1 MCLQKETFKAT
12 WKVCPGLL
20 IERHIL
26 SSLQLKIHSPVP
38 FCYEP
43 HVISAAMLE
52 AESTLDVSLYNPDID
67 RTETIIELLLFGD
80 DSQAQHWKTWQ
91 YLFVDDEELAGNI
104 HWGCVLKIKDLPAP
118 AKLKLCGILDPPD
131 AHGRDW
137 CLLALKL
144 GFSQERIAALDS
156 HHSSHT
162 MRLLTSADC
171 TIGKLRLVSSCRRV
185 S

>member
-1 MCLQKETFKAT
+1 M
-12 WKVCPGLL
+12 KVCPGLL
-20 IERHIL
+20 TERHIL
-26 SSLQLKIHSPVP
+26 SPLQLKIHSPIP

-52 AESTLDVSLYNPDID
+52 AESTLDVSLYNPEMD
-67 RTETIIELLLFGD
+67 RTETLIQLLLF
-80 DSQAQHWKTWQ
+80 SENVRTINFVI
-91 YLFVDDEELAGNI
+91 YLRYSFLDDEELASNI

-118 AKLKLCGILDPPD
+118 AKLKLCGLLDPPD
-131 AHGRDW
+131 THGRDW

-171 TIGKLRLVSSCRRV
+171 TIGKQ
-185 S
+185 